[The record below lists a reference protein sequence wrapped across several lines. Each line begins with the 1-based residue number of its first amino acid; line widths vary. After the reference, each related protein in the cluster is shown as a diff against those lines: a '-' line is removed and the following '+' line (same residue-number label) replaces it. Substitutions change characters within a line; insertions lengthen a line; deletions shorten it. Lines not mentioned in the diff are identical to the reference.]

1 MNNLAAIN
9 EVIKAS
15 PAIQIQS
22 NISHLQRRAWNVL
35 LANAYNELPHTDT
48 HHVNVVDFAA
58 KLGFNSKN
66 EDYLKETLEALVDCT
81 VKWNLLGKDKKQEWG
96 VASLLAS
103 AQIKD
108 GICSYEFP
116 KLLRLKLH
124 NPRVYAKLNLRL
136 QSRFKS
142 RYALILWE
150 VCFDYFDRDREK
162 GQTPFIPLETFREL
176 MGIEADEYRTF
187 KALNQTLIKPAVKE
201 INEITNYLVEAE
213 SKRLGRKVAELKF
226 HITKVNEIP
235 VRESLFPDIEN
246 LSPVA
251 VELVQAEIDRNMAMK
266 IADQAWD
273 FVTPEKLPEP
283 GTYPDFLTYIAEK
296 IEISLPCRRSQKSCV
311 GISLKPSA
319 KTIRTPKCKRRAQ
332 LRAEK
337 AREKALEDLTA
348 EFRVKRDNIIRQA
361 IHAEP
366 ELVETRRRNTSTPTS
381 SENDSLNT
389 HRRWRRIR
397 KAAWS
402 PRRSTVSLRRSS
414 VRSCLHRLL
423 RHIRMRRTG
432 YWNSGQQSAVS
443 SQRSVISGRSAS
455 GIGVPSYKLRGW
467 RSGVVAVA
475 CTKSEMLARLGR
487 CGIM

>member
-116 KLLRLKLH
+116 KPLRLKLH

-235 VRESLFPDIEN
+235 VRESLYPDIEN
-246 LSPVA
+246 LPPVA
-251 VELVQAEIDRNMAMK
+251 IELVQAEIDRNMAMK

-273 FVTPEKLPEP
+273 FVSPEKLPEP

-296 IEISLPCRRSQKSCV
+296 IEVSLHAAEIKNRGGFIIEAIRENYQNSEVQK
-311 GISLKPSA
+311 A
-319 KTIRTPKCKRRAQ
+319 RA

-361 IHAEP
+361 IHADP
-366 ELVETRRRNTSTPTS
+366 ELVEHAAKHIHSYIVRERLVEHPSAMEAYQKGGMVAAEINGILAAEFCQDLLAPVVETY
-381 SENDSLNT
+381 ENE
-389 HRRWRRIR
+389 
-397 KAAWS
+397 KAKIQGDAD
-402 PRRSTVSLRRSS
+402 
-414 VRSCLHRLL
+414 
-423 RHIRMRRTG
+423 
-432 YWNSGQQSAVS
+432 
-443 SQRSVISGRSAS
+443 
-455 GIGVPSYKLRGW
+455 
-467 RSGVVAVA
+467 
-475 CTKSEMLARLGR
+475 
-487 CGIM
+487 

>member
-35 LANAYNELPHTDT
+35 LANAYNELPHTDI

-116 KLLRLKLH
+116 KPLRLKLH

-136 QSRFKS
+136 QNRFKS
-142 RYALILWE
+142 RYALVLWE
-150 VCFDYFDRDREK
+150 ICFDYFDRDREK

-201 INEITNYLVEAE
+201 INDLTNYLVEAE
-213 SKRLGRKVAELKF
+213 SKRLGRKISELKF
-226 HITKVNEIP
+226 HITKVNAIP

-266 IADQAWD
+266 IADQEWD
-273 FVTPEKLPEP
+273 FVNREKLPPP
-283 GTYPDFLTYIAEK
+283 GSYADFLGYVTEK
-296 IEISLPCRRSQKSCV
+296 IEMSLDAAVVKNRAGYIVEAIRENYQDAEVQK
-311 GISLKPSA
+311 A
-319 KTIRTPKCKRRAQ
+319 RE

-337 AREKALEDLTA
+337 VKEKELEDLTA
-348 EFRVKRDNIIRQA
+348 EFRVKRGNIIRQA
-361 IHAEP
+361 VHAEP
-366 ELVETRRRNTSTPTS
+366 GLVERAA
-381 SENDSLNT
+381 E
-389 HRRWRRIR
+389 RIQSYIVR
-397 KAAWS
+397 ERLVEHPSAMEAYQKGGMVAAEINGI
-402 PRRSTVSLRRSS
+402 LAAEF
-414 VRSCLHRLL
+414 CQELL
-423 RHIRMRRTG
+423 
-432 YWNSGQQSAVS
+432 A
-443 SQRSVISGRSAS
+443 
-455 GIGVPSYKLRGW
+455 P
-467 RSGVVAVA
+467 VVAA
-475 CTKSEMLARLGR
+475 YEDEKARILGN
-487 CGIM
+487 